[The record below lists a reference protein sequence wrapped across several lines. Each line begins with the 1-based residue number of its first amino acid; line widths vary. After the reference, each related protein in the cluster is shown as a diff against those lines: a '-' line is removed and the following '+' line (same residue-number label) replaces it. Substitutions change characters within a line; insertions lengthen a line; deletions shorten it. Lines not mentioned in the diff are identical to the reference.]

1 MRRIRK
7 ISHQLALS
15 FILVIL
21 FIVTIWM
28 VGIVSIKMVSEGTE
42 YCINKQ
48 IDKVRNLRINELKE
62 MGEIQPDIK
71 PDNDNPKL

>member
-1 MRRIRK
+1 MSRGLGDVYKR
-7 ISHQLALS
+7 Q
-15 FILVIL
+15 
-21 FIVTIWM
+21 
-28 VGIVSIKMVSEGTE
+28 E